1 MKKIKYV
8 SNYNGI
14 FIPDNYKKRVSDST
28 TYSCLVA
35 LDSNMRVV
43 KPYVRHN
50 SIFRSANT
58 SVESKDFKGKSNL
71 FYNIG
76 ELTYLVDCGVVKKGA
91 NFNPKPLTV
100 NILQIVG
107 EDLVLQDVTT
117 KLPYELRDLLLNS
130 CLGYLKLRMS

>member
-1 MKKIKYV
+1 MKKIKYI

-14 FIPDNYKKRVSDST
+14 FISDNYKKRVSDST

-35 LDSNMRVV
+35 LDSNMSVV

-58 SVESKDFKGKSNL
+58 SVDSKDFKGKSNL

-76 ELTYLVDCGVVKKGA
+76 ELTYLVDCGVVKRGA
-91 NFNPKPLTV
+91 NFTPKPLTI
-100 NILQIVG
+100 NILQVSG

-117 KLPYELRDLLLNS
+117 KLPYELRCLLLIS
-130 CLGYLKLRMS
+130 CLNYLILRID